1 MSEYAMVDKVK
12 YLDND
17 WEKMPN
23 NEKFHGEIERP
34 IITYSQDAWRR
45 LRINKLAISGLIII
59 IFLIL
64 TAIFGPAV
72 TPYSYSDQNLEFTS
86 IPPYFRTILLEDNT
100 LVFVHKALRLYEVD
114 KKGFL
119 IRQIPHKGEDFYKK
133 QITYDINGKDYSL
146 DYNSGIISLKTPS
159 GDVLENGSLVF
170 NSRYIFGSDDLGRDI
185 LTRIIYGARISL
197 IIGFVAS
204 LVNLTIGV
212 AYGGIAGYYGG
223 KIDLFMMRFIEIMSS
238 VPRMLY
244 VIIFMV
250 ILGSGLAPV
259 ILTIGLVYWL
269 GMARIVRGQ
278 VLVLKESDYVLAA
291 KALGANE
298 KRVIFK
304 HLIPNSMGPI
314 IIVAAMKIPNAI
326 FTEAFLSFI
335 GLGVSAPQA
344 SWGSLCNAALAN
356 LKIYPYQL
364 IFPALAISITV
375 AAFNF
380 LGDGLRD
387 SLDPR
392 LRK

>member
-1 MSEYAMVDKVK
+1 MREVNFEIQFKKS
-12 YLDND
+12 D
-17 WEKMPN
+17 WEKLS
-23 NEKFHGEIERP
+23 EKEKIHAEIERP
-34 IITYSQDAWRR
+34 IVTYWQDAWRR
-45 LRINKLAISGLIII
+45 LKINKLAIGGLVIII
-59 IFLIL
+59 LLIVV
-64 TAIFGPAV
+64 AIFGPMLSK
-72 TPYSYSDQNLEFTS
+72 YNYSDQNLEYIST
-86 IPPYFRTILLEDNT
+86 PPYFKIISLENGT
-100 LVFVHKALRLYEVD
+100 NIYVHKALKIYEVSNKGYLIGEI
-114 KKGFL
+114 KKVREDMMAKKIIYQIEGNKYFL
-119 IRQIPHKGEDFYKK
+119 
-133 QITYDINGKDYSL
+133 DYSQGKVEFRDSKNQVL
-146 DYNSGIISLKTPS
+146 ADTKT
-159 GDVLENGSLVF
+159 VF
-170 NSRYIFGSDDLGRDI
+170 NDRYIFGSDDLGRDI
-185 LTRIIYGARISL
+185 LTRVIYGARISL
-197 IIGFVAS
+197 IIGIVAS
-204 LVNLTIGV
+204 IVNLTLGV

-223 KIDLFMMRFIEIMSS
+223 KVDMVMMRIIEIMSS

-250 ILGSGLAPV
+250 ILGSGLTPV
-259 ILTIGLVYWL
+259 IFTIGLVYWL
-269 GMARIVRGQ
+269 GMARIVRGN

-298 KRVIFK
+298 IRIIFN

-344 SWGSLCNAALAN
+344 SWGSLCNDALTN
-356 LKIYPYQL
+356 LKLYPYQL

>member
-1 MSEYAMVDKVK
+1 MRGVNFMQEFSE
-12 YLDND
+12 ND
-17 WEKMPN
+17 WSKLSKEEKI
-23 NEKFHGEIERP
+23 HAEIERP
-34 IITYSQDAWRR
+34 IVTYWQDAWRR
-45 LRINKLAISGLIII
+45 LKINKLAISGLLIII
-59 IFLIL
+59 ILIIVA
-64 TAIFGPAV
+64 TFGPLLSK
-72 TPYSYSDQNLEFTS
+72 YNYSDQNLEYIST
-86 IPPYFRTILLEDNT
+86 PPYFKIIQLESGTNIY
-100 LVFVHKALRLYEVD
+100 VHKALKIYEVSSKGYLIGAV
-114 KKGFL
+114 KK
-119 IRQIPHKGEDFYKK
+119 IDEDMVNKN
-133 QITYDINGKDYSL
+133 ITYKLDGDIYILDYSQGKVEFK
-146 DYNSGIISLKTPS
+146 NSNNVVLVEEKT
-159 GDVLENGSLVF
+159 VF
-170 NSRYIFGSDDLGRDI
+170 NDRYIFGSDDLGRDI
-185 LTRIIYGARISL
+185 LTRVIYGARISL
-197 IIGFVAS
+197 IIGIIAS
-204 LVNLTIGV
+204 IVNLTLGV

-223 KIDLFMMRFIEIMSS
+223 KIDIVMMRIIEIMSS

-250 ILGSGLAPV
+250 VLGSGLTPV

-291 KALGANE
+291 KALGADE
-298 KRVIFK
+298 KRIIFN

-344 SWGSLCNAALAN
+344 SWGSLCNDALAN
-356 LKIYPYQL
+356 LKLYPYQL